1 MAPSSHGRMLL
12 LLAAASAAVVP
23 HDVSAACAHPKET
36 APTCA
41 NNATLFAYLESA
53 KGNKDV
59 QTDNCATCA
68 CAEKGNDQ
76 WAALNA
82 PARGDAAVFE
92 RSWGRCCDGW
102 NGTACDVCETLAAC
116 PSRRDPKTGTTVD
129 AYNCTAGLV
138 EPTAEELDVG
148 KRFSCVP
155 CGSGIENTYCA
166 YTDLPGASF
175 DVVAFAERAE
185 VAWRLGTFRDDNVH
199 FPKQNFYDYAAYFE
213 GNLTGCS
220 YANDVCAWDDSK
232 KCLTLTCGAT
242 DIDCPPAGL
251 DECPGW
257 TYDPCKH
264 HYVCENECVKKSV
277 FGCCKPKDGDDDDVM
292 HGHRY
297 HVNNPLCCAAGT
309 EDGCQPT
316 EIFWNGPATT
326 FSCELDASEPLM
338 PATARR
344 CYLNQKH
351 TGVDGFPLTCHV
363 GNCLYNASQHNS
375 TPPSIVDDDVHFRE
389 PRPQRGVVPQLVA
402 LGAAVLA
409 LAAGAAAAYA
419 TSPLR
424 RRGAALVAE
433 LGAAA
438 EATASPLFAAED
450 GDDEAGAPL
459 GGLGGGL
466 DVAWADLTLECGPVV
481 VLDGARGSAAAGEVQ
496 AVLGPSGAGKSSLLR
511 CVGGRARGRVS
522 GSVSLGGAELCA
534 AERRATLA
542 FVPQDDGA
550 LPQTLTVAEHL
561 LFHAELRLGDRA
573 DAAALAARVAAVL
586 AVLEL
591 ETCAATR
598 LGARGDADDDAADGE
613 RGVSGGEARRVSVAA
628 ELLGTPAALLLDEPT
643 SRLDSRAALRL
654 ARSLRR
660 VARGGADAA
669 PVAVL
674 ATMHQPRP
682 EIFLSLDGLCVVCR
696 GVVAWRGSVARARRV
711 AAALEPA
718 GCENPGDVL
727 LDAIAARGA
736 GALAGLDDDGGGDDD
751 EPERPRTPDGDGGAA
766 AAPSPARRRR
776 RGSSDDDEER
786 LSKALAPGLRR
797 SRSAGA
803 VGEAPDPR
811 EVLRRARFERLPPRR
826 QLAILLD
833 RQLLRVFRAPSLLCL
848 HAGGAL
854 AAAVCLGSIDS
865 DLPKDL
871 GGAQRR
877 IGAIFFALFFLQLLA
892 LSALS
897 TFREDAAVADAERVA
912 VGGLYGP
919 LPHLVSVLG
928 SDLVLLRV
936 LPALLLA
943 LVVYPYCNLRPR
955 CAGFCALRFASA
967 LGLASAA
974 AGSLALALGA
984 LRPPPDV
991 ASALGSLGALFA
1003 ALFGG
1008 VAVGVDSDTTAHHG
1022 AAIETGGGGVVA
1034 ALSQSLVRA
1043 AAAADAL
1050 FYAFRAAVV
1059 GEFAGAK
1066 DTQGHLER
1074 YVIDGH
1080 KCDPTFP
1087 SITVDVNAILSTL
1100 SLPTRPAAADAA
1112 LARLALV
1119 AACCLGVAAAAHS
1132 LKSSPDFSDGDD
1144 ERGRSWYRALRE
1156 RLSGAARRARSV
1168 CGPRSVEIPA
1178 VDDPELQLSD
1188 SPPRGRPVP
1197 RHLGHAWGSSERL
1210 LTDDDARSDG
1220 EPAPPPPLRRVDD
1233 AGGDV
1238 LPTKRPAI
1246 AWALPAL
1253 VGGVVF
1259 ANHYARDTPSALQ
1272 EALEARW
1279 PMSSLQF
1286 GLLHNVYYVP
1296 NVFMPLVAGAM
1307 AQAAA
1312 DATAPLVFFTG
1323 CACAGHALWAAG
1335 VGARSF
1341 PLLLGA
1347 RCVLGACYEAID
1359 LGSIPF
1365 MGPIFRDDWAKVV
1378 GVTNALL
1385 RVGSVATFGLS
1396 PALLAAFGLDAPLY
1410 AAGAVG
1416 AASFGFALVAQRV
1429 VRRVEGDRA
1438 PYASL
1443 NGSPAPAPP
1452 PRLPVQAALAAL
1464 PAAFWWYALG
1474 GALVYAGAVTWL
1486 ALGSKILAGRFGLS
1500 VAAADGLILCPEAA
1514 IVVLGPAV
1522 GFLVDKK
1529 RSALTARL
1537 VAAAVSAL
1545 SFPLAFGAYYGDGS
1559 SGLAY
1564 GTFVLS
1570 AGWSVFNTLFW
1581 ATITVVSPPEA
1592 LPVATGV
1599 VGAMLNVGPAA
1610 LPALLA
1616 VAPKSRALLALAC
1629 VSAAGAACLA
1639 VAAACVPPPEAP
1651 LPPPEDDDDALFGE
1665 APPPRLACRDVSLAL
1680 AGVAAPVLD
1689 RVSLSAA
1696 PGGVTA
1702 LLGPSGAGK
1711 SSLLDVL
1718 AGRRTSGRCQGT
1730 VDLSRRHFLGPGAV
1744 DGGTLDA
1751 ATARQRRLSSAF
1763 APQDDVLPP
1772 HLTCREHLT
1781 FHAKLRLPGAWP
1793 AARKRRVARAEADA
1807 LALDA
1812 RCYEETRLGKASG
1825 GQRRRVTLATTLLA
1839 KRQLLFCDEPTTG
1852 LDAATALV
1860 VCRRLQDVSRL
1871 GVTVVAVLHQP
1882 RREIFVALDRVALL
1896 VRGRLRVCGTPAD
1909 VRAALDARAADGPMA
1924 SNPADAM
1931 LDLAQAPG
1939 GLAVAA
1945 SDAAEAPSP
1954 QRRGRRRARPA
1965 PVGGFQALCLLA
1977 TRERRQCLRDGP
1989 LLLLQYVPALVVG
2002 AILGL
2007 VYEDLP
2013 SRNGQAAGIQDRL
2026 GLAFVLCTSLGLS
2039 ALSAPPRSRR
2049 AARLLARERDSY
2061 GFAQA
2066 FAAAAYVG
2074 DALPLRVAP
2083 PLALAG
2089 LVVGLS
2095 HAAKT
2100 YNHALGFVLA
2110 AFQIHYVLAATGR
2123 AVGAVASSNAIASA
2137 ATSLLLLFN
2146 LLLSGFF
2153 INPADL
2159 APVWRAL
2166 ASCLPMS
2173 YAYEALV
2180 AHEFALVEDLYISS
2194 KVGSSKI
2201 RTGPYPGEAILHCFG
2216 FDADDALADHLALVA
2231 FGAGA
2236 DLLTCLFFGLFAF
2249 EKR

>member
-68 CAEKGNDQ
+68 CAEQGNDQ

-102 NGTACDVCETLAAC
+102 NGTACDVCETLAAA
-116 PSRRDPKTGTTVD
+116 R
-129 AYNCTAGLV
+129 
-138 EPTAEELDVG
+138 VG
-148 KRFSCVP
+148 VRPVQAP
-155 CGSGIENTYCA
+155 
-166 YTDLPGASF
+166 L
-175 DVVAFAERAE
+175 
-185 VAWRLGTFRDDNVH
+185 
-199 FPKQNFYDYAAYFE
+199 
-213 GNLTGCS
+213 
-220 YANDVCAWDDSK
+220 
-232 KCLTLTCGAT
+232 
-242 DIDCPPAGL
+242 
-251 DECPGW
+251 
-257 TYDPCKH
+257 
-264 HYVCENECVKKSV
+264 VCENECVKKSV

-316 EIFWNGPATT
+316 EIFWSGPATA

-389 PRPQRGVVPQLVA
+389 PRPQRGVVPQLA
-402 LGAAVLA
+402 P
-409 LAAGAAAAYA
+409 
-419 TSPLR
+419 S
-424 RRGAALVAE
+424 RGAA
-433 LGAAA
+433 
-438 EATASPLFAAED
+438 P
-450 GDDEAGAPL
+450 
-459 GGLGGGL
+459 
-466 DVAWADLTLECGPVV
+466 
-481 VLDGARGSAAAGEVQ
+481 SAA
-496 AVLGPSGAGKSSLLR
+496 P
-511 CVGGRARGRVS
+511 
-522 GSVSLGGAELCA
+522 
-534 AERRATLA
+534 
-542 FVPQDDGA
+542 
-550 LPQTLTVAEHL
+550 
-561 LFHAELRLGDRA
+561 
-573 DAAALAARVAAVL
+573 
-586 AVLEL
+586 
-591 ETCAATR
+591 
-598 LGARGDADDDAADGE
+598 
-613 RGVSGGEARRVSVAA
+613 
-628 ELLGTPAALLLDEPT
+628 
-643 SRLDSRAALRL
+643 
-654 ARSLRR
+654 
-660 VARGGADAA
+660 
-669 PVAVL
+669 
-674 ATMHQPRP
+674 
-682 EIFLSLDGLCVVCR
+682 
-696 GVVAWRGSVARARRV
+696 
-711 AAALEPA
+711 AALEPG

-736 GALAGLDDDGGGDDD
+736 GALAGLDDDGGGD
-751 EPERPRTPDGDGGAA
+751 EAPERRGRPTAPGGAA
-766 AAPSPARRRR
+766 RRRQRRRR
-776 RGSSDDDEER
+776 RGSSDDDEAP
-786 LSKALAPGLRR
+786 SKALAPGLRR

-871 GGAQRR
+871 GARR

-919 LPHLVSVLG
+919 LPHAVSVLG

-1034 ALSQSLVRA
+1034 ALSQSL
-1043 AAAADAL
+1043 
-1050 FYAFRAAVV
+1050 
-1059 GEFAGAK
+1059 FAGAK
-1066 DTQGHLER
+1066 DTVGHLER

-1144 ERGRSWYRALRE
+1144 ERGRSWHRTLRE
-1156 RLSGAARRARSV
+1156 RVSGAARRA
-1168 CGPRSVEIPA
+1168 
-1178 VDDPELQLSD
+1178 
-1188 SPPRGRPVP
+1188 
-1197 RHLGHAWGSSERL
+1197 
-1210 LTDDDARSDG
+1210 
-1220 EPAPPPPLRRVDD
+1220 
-1233 AGGDV
+1233 
-1238 LPTKRPAI
+1238 
-1246 AWALPAL
+1246 
-1253 VGGVVF
+1253 
-1259 ANHYARDTPSALQ
+1259 
-1272 EALEARW
+1272 
-1279 PMSSLQF
+1279 F

-1323 CACAGHALWAAG
+1323 CACSGPRSGRGRRRGASPAARGALR
-1335 VGARSF
+1335 ARR
-1341 PLLLGA
+1341 LL
-1347 RCVLGACYEAID
+1347 RAID

-1378 GVTNALL
+1378 GVASAVE
-1385 RVGSVATFGLS
+1385 VGSVAAFGLS

-1429 VRRVEGDRA
+1429 VRR
-1438 PYASL
+1438 
-1443 NGSPAPAPP
+1443 
-1452 PRLPVQAALAAL
+1452 AALAAL
-1464 PAAFWWYALG
+1464 PATFWWYALG

-1486 ALGSKILAGRFGLS
+1486 ALGA
-1500 VAAADGLILCPEAA
+1500 
-1514 IVVLGPAV
+1514 
-1522 GFLVDKK
+1522 
-1529 RSALTARL
+1529 
-1537 VAAAVSAL
+1537 
-1545 SFPLAFGAYYGDGS
+1545 
-1559 SGLAY
+1559 
-1564 GTFVLS
+1564 
-1570 AGWSVFNTLFW
+1570 
-1581 ATITVVSPPEA
+1581 
-1592 LPVATGV
+1592 
-1599 VGAMLNVGPAA
+1599 
-1610 LPALLA
+1610 
-1616 VAPKSRALLALAC
+1616 
-1629 VSAAGAACLA
+1629 
-1639 VAAACVPPPEAP
+1639 
-1651 LPPPEDDDDALFGE
+1651 
-1665 APPPRLACRDVSLAL
+1665 
-1680 AGVAAPVLD
+1680 VLD

-1718 AGRRTSGRCQGT
+1718 AGRRTSGRARGA
-1730 VDLSRRHFLGPGAV
+1730 VDLSGATFWAGRPPGV
-1744 DGGTLDA
+1744 PRGCG
-1751 ATARQRRLSSAF
+1751 S
-1763 APQDDVLPP
+1763 
-1772 HLTCREHLT
+1772 
-1781 FHAKLRLPGAWP
+1781 GAWR
-1793 AARKRRVARAEADA
+1793 RKRRARAEADA

-1825 GQRRRVTLATTLLA
+1825 GQRRRVTSRRPCSR
-1839 KRQLLFCDEPTTG
+1839 RQLLFCDEPATG
-1852 LDAATALV
+1852 LGGDGARGLPAPPGRA
-1860 VCRRLQDVSRL
+1860 RRAGGG
-1871 GVTVVAVLHQP
+1871 GVG
-1882 RREIFVALDRVALL
+1882 
-1896 VRGRLRVCGTPAD
+1896 RGGC
-1909 VRAALDARAADGPMA
+1909 
-1924 SNPADAM
+1924 
-1931 LDLAQAPG
+1931 
-1939 GLAVAA
+1939 AVAPKRGG
-1945 SDAAEAPSP
+1945 AA
-1954 QRRGRRRARPA
+1954 PA

-1989 LLLLQYVPALVVG
+1989 LLVLQYVPALVVG

-2066 FAAAAYVG
+2066 FAAPRASA
-2074 DALPLRVAP
+2074 ALPLRVAP

-2110 AFQIHYVLAATGR
+2110 AFQIHYVLAAAGAPSRGR
-2123 AVGAVASSNAIASA
+2123 ELDAIAA
-2137 ATSLLLLFN
+2137 RR
-2146 LLLSGFF
+2146 
-2153 INPADL
+2153 
-2159 APVWRAL
+2159 RA
-2166 ASCLPMS
+2166 CC
-2173 YAYEALV
+2173 
-2180 AHEFALVEDLYISS
+2180 SS
-2194 KVGSSKI
+2194 SI
-2201 RTGPYPGEAILHCFG
+2201 YC
-2216 FDADDALADHLALVA
+2216 
-2231 FGAGA
+2231 
-2236 DLLTCLFFGLFAF
+2236 
-2249 EKR
+2249 

>member
-1 MAPSSHGRMLL
+1 MGTTSGPRSRQRRRPSS
-12 LLAAASAAVVP
+12 AVV
-23 HDVSAACAHPKET
+23 
-36 APTCA
+36 
-41 NNATLFAYLESA
+41 
-53 KGNKDV
+53 
-59 QTDNCATCA
+59 
-68 CAEKGNDQ
+68 
-76 WAALNA
+76 
-82 PARGDAAVFE
+82 
-92 RSWGRCCDGW
+92 GRCCGGW
-102 NGTACDVCETLAAC
+102 SGTACDVCETLAAC

-155 CGSGIENTYCA
+155 CGSGIENAYCG

-220 YANDVCAWDDSK
+220 YANDVCAWDDTK

-242 DIDCPPAGL
+242 AIDCPPAGL

-363 GNCLYNASQHNS
+363 GNCLYNVAAQQHAA
-375 TPPSIVDDDVHFRE
+375 SIVGGDVHFRE

-424 RRGAALVAE
+424 RRAPLRRG

-438 EATASPLFAAED
+438 EAAANPLFAAED

-466 DVAWADLTLECGPVV
+466 DVAWADLTLE
-481 VLDGARGSAAAGEVQ
+481 
-496 AVLGPSGAGKSSLLR
+496 
-511 CVGGRARGRVS
+511 GRVS
-522 GSVSLGGAELCA
+522 GSVSLGGAALCA

-550 LPQTLTVAEHL
+550 ARDADGRGAPPLPRGA
-561 LFHAELRLGDRA
+561 APRRPRRRRGARRA
-573 DAAALAARVAAVL
+573 RRRGPRRPRARDVRGSGSAR
-586 AVLEL
+586 
-591 ETCAATR
+591 AATR
-598 LGARGDADDDAADGE
+598 TTTPRAAS
-613 RGVSGGEARRVSVAA
+613 GVSGGEARRVSVAA

-643 SRLDSRAALRL
+643 SRLDSRAALR

-682 EIFLSLDGLCVVCR
+682 EIFLSLDGLCVVCK
-696 GVVAWRGSVARARRV
+696 GAVAWRGSVARARRV
-711 AAALEPA
+711 AAALEPG

-736 GALAGLDDDGGGDDD
+736 GALAGLDDDGGGD
-751 EPERPRTPDGDGGAA
+751 EAPERRTPAAPGGAA
-766 AAPSPARRRR
+766 AAPSPA
-776 RGSSDDDEER
+776 
-786 LSKALAPGLRR
+786 AAAPR
-797 SRSAGA
+797 
-803 VGEAPDPR
+803 
-811 EVLRRARFERLPPRR
+811 
-826 QLAILLD
+826 LAILLD

-955 CAGFCALRFASA
+955 CAG
-967 LGLASAA
+967 
-974 AGSLALALGA
+974 
-984 LRPPPDV
+984 
-991 ASALGSLGALFA
+991 ALFA

-1034 ALSQSLVRA
+1034 ALSQSLVRGA
-1043 AAAADAL
+1043 ATPL
-1050 FYAFRAAVV
+1050 FTRSAR
-1059 GEFAGAK
+1059 
-1066 DTQGHLER
+1066 
-1074 YVIDGH
+1074 
-1080 KCDPTFP
+1080 P
-1087 SITVDVNAILSTL
+1087 SSA
-1100 SLPTRPAAADAA
+1100 
-1112 LARLALV
+1112 
-1119 AACCLGVAAAAHS
+1119 
-1132 LKSSPDFSDGDD
+1132 SSP
-1144 ERGRSWYRALRE
+1144 A
-1156 RLSGAARRARSV
+1156 
-1168 CGPRSVEIPA
+1168 PRTRVEIPA

-1188 SPPRGRPVP
+1188 SPPRGGPCRATSAAGAQ
-1197 RHLGHAWGSSERL
+1197 RRL

-1233 AGGDV
+1233 AGGEA
-1238 LPTKRPAI
+1238 LRTKRPAI

-1416 AASFGFALVAQRV
+1416 AASGAGGAAGDVLV
-1429 VRRVEGDRA
+1429 VRPRRRAGLRGRRDLARARVED
-1438 PYASL
+1438 
-1443 NGSPAPAPP
+1443 
-1452 PRLPVQAALAAL
+1452 PR
-1464 PAAFWWYALG
+1464 
-1474 GALVYAGAVTWL
+1474 
-1486 ALGSKILAGRFGLS
+1486 GRFGLS

-1545 SFPLAFGAYYGDGS
+1545 SFPWPLARAHGDGS
-1559 SGLAY
+1559 AASH
-1564 GTFVLS
+1564 GTLVLS

-1592 LPVATGV
+1592 LPWRRASSGPCSTSAR
-1599 VGAMLNVGPAA
+1599 GAARCWPSRGR
-1610 LPALLA
+1610 
-1616 VAPKSRALLALAC
+1616 APRASC

-1665 APPPRLACRDVSLAL
+1665 APPPRC
-1680 AGVAAPVLD
+1680 
-1689 RVSLSAA
+1689 
-1696 PGGVTA
+1696 
-1702 LLGPSGAGK
+1702 
-1711 SSLLDVL
+1711 
-1718 AGRRTSGRCQGT
+1718 
-1730 VDLSRRHFLGPGAV
+1730 
-1744 DGGTLDA
+1744 
-1751 ATARQRRLSSAF
+1751 RRLSSAF

-1825 GQRRRVTLATTLLA
+1825 GQRRR
-1839 KRQLLFCDEPTTG
+1839 
-1852 LDAATALV
+1852 
-1860 VCRRLQDVSRL
+1860 DVSRL

-1945 SDAAEAPSP
+1945 SDAADAPSP
-1954 QRRGRRRARPA
+1954 QSAPAPRPA

-1989 LLLLQYVPALVVG
+1989 LLVLQYVPALV
-2002 AILGL
+2002 
-2007 VYEDLP
+2007 
-2013 SRNGQAAGIQDRL
+2013 
-2026 GLAFVLCTSLGLS
+2026 AF
-2039 ALSAPPRSRR
+2039 APPR
-2049 AARLLARERDSY
+2049 AP
-2061 GFAQA
+2061 
-2066 FAAAAYVG
+2066 
-2074 DALPLRVAP
+2074 LPLRVAP

-2194 KVGSSKI
+2194 K
-2201 RTGPYPGEAILHCFG
+2201 R
-2216 FDADDALADHLALVA
+2216 
-2231 FGAGA
+2231 
-2236 DLLTCLFFGLFAF
+2236 
-2249 EKR
+2249 

>member
-1 MAPSSHGRMLL
+1 MLLSWRGRSRLARAPATASPAAASPAAMAPSSHGRMLL

-68 CAEKGNDQ
+68 CAEQGNDQ

-129 AYNCTAGLV
+129 AYNCTAGLN
-138 EPTAEELDVG
+138 AY
-148 KRFSCVP
+148 
-155 CGSGIENTYCA
+155 CG

-242 DIDCPPAGL
+242 AIDCPPAGL
-251 DECPGW
+251 GECPGW

-389 PRPQRGVVPQLVA
+389 PRPQRGVVPQL
-402 LGAAVLA
+402 
-409 LAAGAAAAYA
+409 AAAN
-419 TSPLR
+419 
-424 RRGAALVAE
+424 
-433 LGAAA
+433 
-438 EATASPLFAAED
+438 PLFAAED

-522 GSVSLGGAELCA
+522 GSVSLGGAALCA
-534 AERRATLA
+534 AERRGTLA

-591 ETCAATR
+591 ETCAATLAR
-598 LGARGDADDDAADGE
+598 RGDADDDAADGE

-643 SRLDSRAALRL
+643 SRLDLRAALRL
-654 ARSLRR
+654 TRSLRR

-682 EIFLSLDGLCVVCR
+682 EIFLSLDGLCVVCK
-696 GVVAWRGSVARARRV
+696 GAVAWRGSVSARRR
-711 AAALEPA
+711 ALEPG

-736 GALAGLDDDGGGDDD
+736 GALAGLDDDGGGD
-751 EPERPRTPDGDGGAA
+751 EAPERRGRQRRPARGSAVASGGGAA
-766 AAPSPARRRR
+766 GPATTTRSACPRPSRPACGGRGPPAPSARRRT
-776 RGSSDDDEER
+776 
-786 LSKALAPGLRR
+786 
-797 SRSAGA
+797 
-803 VGEAPDPR
+803 R
-811 EVLRRARFERLPPRR
+811 EVLRGARFERLPPRR

-912 VGGLYGP
+912 VGG
-919 LPHLVSVLG
+919 
-928 SDLVLLRV
+928 
-936 LPALLLA
+936 
-943 LVVYPYCNLRPR
+943 
-955 CAGFCALRFASA
+955 
-967 LGLASAA
+967 
-974 AGSLALALGA
+974 
-984 LRPPPDV
+984 
-991 ASALGSLGALFA
+991 ALFA

-1066 DTQGHLER
+1066 DTVGHLER

-1100 SLPTRPAAADAA
+1100 SLPTGPAAADAA

-1144 ERGRSWYRALRE
+1144 ERG
-1156 RLSGAARRARSV
+1156 
-1168 CGPRSVEIPA
+1168 RSVEIPA

-1233 AGGDV
+1233 AGGEA
-1238 LPTKRPAI
+1238 LRTKRPAI

-1416 AASFGFALVAQRV
+1416 AASGAGGAAGDVLV
-1429 VRRVEGDRA
+1429 VRPRRRAGLRGRRDLARARVED
-1438 PYASL
+1438 
-1443 NGSPAPAPP
+1443 
-1452 PRLPVQAALAAL
+1452 PRGPLRPD
-1464 PAAFWWYALG
+1464 
-1474 GALVYAGAVTWL
+1474 
-1486 ALGSKILAGRFGLS
+1486 
-1500 VAAADGLILCPEAA
+1500 AAADGLILCPEAA

-1564 GTFVLS
+1564 GTLVLS

-1599 VGAMLNVGPAA
+1599 VGALLNVGPAA

-1665 APPPRLACRDVSLAL
+1665 APPPRLACRDVSLA
-1680 AGVAAPVLD
+1680 AG
-1689 RVSLSAA
+1689 
-1696 PGGVTA
+1696 
-1702 LLGPSGAGK
+1702 
-1711 SSLLDVL
+1711 
-1718 AGRRTSGRCQGT
+1718 
-1730 VDLSRRHFLGPGAV
+1730 
-1744 DGGTLDA
+1744 
-1751 ATARQRRLSSAF
+1751 RRLSSAF

-1945 SDAAEAPSP
+1945 SDAADAPSP

-1989 LLLLQYVPALVVG
+1989 LLVLQYVPALVVG

-2074 DALPLRVAP
+2074 EALPLRVAP

-2100 YNHALGFVLA
+2100 YNHTLGFVLA
-2110 AFQIHYVLAATGR
+2110 AFQIHYVLAATGPRRRRGRELERDRERGDEPAAPLQFIAERFLHQPGGPGARLAGPGVVPAHVLRVRGFGR
-2123 AVGAVASSNAIASA
+2123 ARV
-2137 ATSLLLLFN
+2137 
-2146 LLLSGFF
+2146 
-2153 INPADL
+2153 
-2159 APVWRAL
+2159 RARRG
-2166 ASCLPMS
+2166 S
-2173 YAYEALV
+2173 
-2180 AHEFALVEDLYISS
+2180 LYISS